1 MQSGQCVQAKIEL
14 LINSNPDTKK
24 IPENVPFLLQ
34 TGFRCSLDEFYFN
47 IPVMFSVSFI
57 NQKHLSN
64 IDQQHF
70 KQMSLDNYKSIWT
83 TIQTS
88 QEMCYVIQNLNK
100 KFQSSQ
106 SIINRLELNNASL
119 VHRLENNGQ
128 GKLVYSYRSTF
139 LLYYSNIRTNNFNFY
154 RIF

>member
-1 MQSGQCVQAKIEL
+1 VQSGQCVQAKIEL

-47 IPVMFSVSFI
+47 IPVMFSVLFSHQ
-57 NQKHLSN
+57 NQK
-64 IDQQHF
+64 
-70 KQMSLDNYKSIWT
+70 MSLDNYKSIWT

-128 GKLVYSYRSTF
+128 GKLMYSYRSTI

>member
-47 IPVMFSVSFI
+47 IPVMFSVLFSHQ
-57 NQKHLSN
+57 NQK
-64 IDQQHF
+64 
-70 KQMSLDNYKSIWT
+70 MSLDNYKSIWT

-128 GKLVYSYRSTF
+128 GKLVYSYRSTI

>member
-1 MQSGQCVQAKIEL
+1 VQSGQCVQAKIEL

-47 IPVMFSVSFI
+47 IPVMFSVLFSHQ
-57 NQKHLSN
+57 NQK
-64 IDQQHF
+64 
-70 KQMSLDNYKSIWT
+70 MSLDNYKSIWT

-128 GKLVYSYRSTF
+128 GKLVYSYRSTI